1 MSHHAPIIHRSRKA
15 PQEEE
20 DAAKLKFGEDFEDE
34 EFLFI
39 SEVAL
44 LLEKIPDSQ
53 KNNTVYKKTEELVNT
68 FTRFHNDESVR
79 ELRKT
84 LMRHKL
90 HKYELAQLANLVC
103 EEIDEAKSL
112 IPSLAKRSDEEI
124 RAMLD
129 DISALKKYQ
138 SNSNNCAY
146 FYTSRK
152 YIMDQTLPFK
162 YVSSDEEID
171 VYVSDVKPEE
181 TGPIIKFIKKYCPRE
196 GILDHVKRIKKTSH
210 DKGFT
215 LTVLICS
222 VESITFTD
230 LIALIKNHNLN
241 SILKPRIQQVCKY
254 PAITR
259 TQFDEWRKL
268 WPINFIEDP
277 KRELKF
283 TLKEIENIEQ
293 YMERAIKL
301 SIQAKLKG
309 EIPIGC
315 IMIDPKNNVILSES
329 FDTRNSTKHPLSH
342 AILNCINN
350 VASLEK
356 SNYLE
361 KSNKI
366 EIIQKQKKQPVDV
379 VININSE
386 SFSYQQNNNES
397 KTTYLCKGFDIFITH
412 EPCIMCSMALVH
424 SRIGRVFYGHS
435 NKVSGGLGSCYK
447 IHTHNSLNHHF
458 KVFKGLLQHKI
469 DDLSIDC

>member
-1 MSHHAPIIHRSRKA
+1 MSHHAPNIHRSRKA

-138 SNSNNCAY
+138 SNSKNCAY

-162 YVSSDEEID
+162 YVSSDEESRSLETVD

-230 LIALIKNHNLN
+230 LIALIKNHNHN

-329 FDTRNSTKHPLSH
+329 FDTRNSTKNPLSH

-366 EIIQKQKKQPVDV
+366 EIIQKQKKQTVDV

-386 SFSYQQNNNES
+386 SES

-469 DDLSIDC
+469 YDLSIDC

>member
-1 MSHHAPIIHRSRKA
+1 M
-15 PQEEE
+15 
-20 DAAKLKFGEDFEDE
+20 KLLNF
-34 EFLFI
+34 
-39 SEVAL
+39 
-44 LLEKIPDSQ
+44 
-53 KNNTVYKKTEELVNT
+53 NN
-68 FTRFHNDESVR
+68 H
-79 ELRKT
+79 
-84 LMRHKL
+84 
-90 HKYELAQLANLVC
+90 
-103 EEIDEAKSL
+103 SL
-112 IPSLAKRSDEEI
+112 G
-124 RAMLD
+124 
-129 DISALKKYQ
+129 
-138 SNSNNCAY
+138 NSNNCAY

-162 YVSSDEEID
+162 YVSSDEESRSLETVD

-329 FDTRNSTKHPLSH
+329 FDTRNSTKHPL
-342 AILNCINN
+342 
-350 VASLEK
+350 K
-356 SNYLE
+356 